1 MNYVVLLF
9 IFLYYKLHFF
19 QLAAMLLSAGD
30 DINAGCVNT
39 AVTEQVCQFRNVL
52 FDGVE
57 GVVPGVEGRL
67 AVFDLH
73 HPLDGPVQEVP
84 VMGDHQDGALVLP
97 EVVLQP
103 DGGVQV
109 QMVGG
114 LIQ

>member
-57 GVVPGVEGRL
+57 GAGKELSQVVGKHLSRL
-67 AVFDLH
+67 HPCSLAKLFHLRPDIAAVQRSTAFRAENQGSDDA
-73 HPLDGPVQEVP
+73 HPFC
-84 VMGDHQDGALVLP
+84 
-97 EVVLQP
+97 VV
-103 DGGVQV
+103 
-109 QMVGG
+109 
-114 LIQ
+114 